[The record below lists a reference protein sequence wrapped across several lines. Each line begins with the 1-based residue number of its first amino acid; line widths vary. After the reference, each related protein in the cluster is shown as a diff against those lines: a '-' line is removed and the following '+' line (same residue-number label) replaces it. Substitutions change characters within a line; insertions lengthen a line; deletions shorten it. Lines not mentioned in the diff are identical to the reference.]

1 MFNSYRMT
9 SGHAEFARAFRELC
23 GKIGD
28 NGGLKAAYRGGCRA
42 SQNLS
47 RRAISPS
54 NSMEFDGGLR
64 RPERLA
70 GSVDSRR
77 RHGGSNSRTRL

>member
-1 MFNSYRMT
+1 MSNSYRMT

-47 RRAISPS
+47 RRAISPMD
-54 NSMEFDGGLR
+54 SMEFDRGLR
-64 RPERLA
+64 RPKKIGRF
-70 GSVDSRR
+70 S
-77 RHGGSNSRTRL
+77 